1 MQIQSLQIGGFG
13 ALRGEFTFCPGLNI
27 ILAPN
32 EAGKTTL
39 SAAILGLLYGT
50 RQMSGKRRLMTEDE
64 KRYRPLSGGEFCL
77 GGVVRTGG
85 GRRYNIWRDFS
96 GDICRVLE
104 LETGRDVSADFQRAP
119 NGDILGLK
127 LLGLSRIQYEKLAF
141 LRQDELNNAW
151 DFSEFSDSLSSL
163 FSSED
168 GEGSTVQQ
176 ALDTLEQA
184 RQKYSGLTGRA
195 AIKIDTEITRIE
207 RRLEEIARELAGL
220 EAESARTENAFAE
233 VAGRVERNEAQGLE
247 ARKNEYLALLVRRA
261 ELERLFH
268 ERTRARAESQRLS
281 VEILELAQYEAL
293 DCSAA
298 SRLAELAGLIRDR
311 RAREAE
317 LARQEEGAKM
327 RLEVISAQIADD
339 EGHGREADERA
350 DAQALQQ
357 LEFDTEKLG
366 ELQRRSASA
375 RIDAQSAQSAL
386 KTAGLDSE
394 AIRTAVLWIEQLP
407 ESERDFVQ
415 TCRAHE
421 AELAGEASRTALR
434 LAELERRKE
443 DVERFRLEEYRQ
455 ARTHLLLAMSFF
467 VIAVLTF
474 FLLDML
480 WFLALPPVLCVVWG
494 IMGIVRMARAGNTE
508 AAALERIIGEYREVS
523 SQNAQEEKRREEHAT
538 RLGKICATFPGAD
551 TALLEALAMIDKA
564 PRAVDVWR
572 QTRQRLAEL
581 DETRLSLVNELED
594 EFRKRGLN
602 WSGELDHELAR
613 RHNRQQREHEQLRQ
627 RQQKCAQEVQEVQRQ
642 RERTLAEATAAEGEF
657 VALLAAG
664 GVEFAGDHAT
674 ALRIY
679 QDNGRKRERLLLL
692 REKELPAALE
702 RGGDENALAALQGDI
717 DALRR
722 RVEQMLEENPGFAGL
737 VPEATVAEYEARAKA
752 SRERMR
758 DDREAL
764 QERERAMALELN
776 RYRENVPALLRE
788 REEIT
793 AALKRAENY
802 RRAIDTAYEALEAVA
817 AGLHA
822 RWSPLLSGELNE
834 LVRRFSDRWIF
845 WLSRELRLS
854 VSRREGGAPL
864 DEEGLA
870 LHLSS
875 GTRDQVYL
883 ALRLLLARKIGHG
896 QPLPLVLDDPFVN
909 ADDERFLQGM
919 EYLHELSA
927 THQVFV
933 FSCHQARHAQLL
945 ADRPW
950 YAGAVVNFSGD
961 STDTPN
967 PTASELQTD

>member
-13 ALRGEFTFCPGLNI
+13 ILRGEFNFHPGLNI

-50 RQMSGKRRLMTEDE
+50 RQATGKRRLMTEDE
-64 KRYRPLSGGEFCL
+64 KRYRPMTGGEFSL
-77 GGVVRTGG
+77 GGVVRTGN
-85 GRRYNIWRDFS
+85 GRRYNIWRDFG

-119 NGDILGLK
+119 NGDILGHK
-127 LLGLSRIQYEKLAF
+127 LLGLSRMQYEKLAF

-151 DFSEFSDSLSSL
+151 DFSEFSDALSTL

-195 AIKIDTEITRIE
+195 AIKIDTEINRIE
-207 RRLEEIARELAGL
+207 RRLEEISRELVRL

-233 VAGRVERNEAQGLE
+233 VAGRVERNEALGLE
-247 ARKNEYLALLVRRA
+247 ARRNEYLALLVRRT
-261 ELERLFH
+261 ELERLSH
-268 ERTRARAESQRLS
+268 ERARARAEAQQLS
-281 VEILELAQYEAL
+281 IEMLELAQYEAH

-311 RAREAE
+311 RTRETE
-317 LARQEEGAKM
+317 LARLEEGARM
-327 RLEVISAQIADD
+327 RLEVISAQIAED
-339 EGHGREADERA
+339 EGHANAFDRQT
-350 DAQALQQ
+350 DAQTLHQ

-366 ELQRRSASA
+366 ELQHRAASA

-386 KTAGLDSE
+386 KTAGLDAE
-394 AIRTAVLWIEQLP
+394 IIRAGVLWIEQLP
-407 ESERDFVQ
+407 ETERDFVQ
-415 TCRAHE
+415 TFRSQE
-421 AELAGEASRTALR
+421 AELGAENSRTALR
-434 LAELERRKE
+434 LTELERRKDE
-443 DVERFRLEEYRQ
+443 VERFRLEEYRQ

-474 FLLDML
+474 FLLNML
-480 WFLALPPVLCVVWG
+480 WFLALPPVLCVLWG

-508 AAALERIIGEYREVS
+508 AAELERLIGEYREAAA
-523 SQNAQEEKRREEHAT
+523 QNAELEGRREEHVA
-538 RLGKICATFPGAD
+538 RLEKICATLPGGGA
-551 TALLEALAMIDKA
+551 ALLETLTLIDKA
-564 PRAVDVWR
+564 PRAVEVWR
-572 QTRQRLAEL
+572 HTRQRLAEL
-581 DETRLSLVNELED
+581 EEARQELSGRLEE
-594 EFRKRGLN
+594 EFKKRGLI
-602 WSGELDHELAR
+602 WSGELDHDAAR
-613 RHNRQQREHEQLRQ
+613 RNIRQLREHEQLRQ
-627 RQQKCAQEVQEVQRQ
+627 RQEKGAQEMQELHRQ
-642 RERTLAEATAAEGEF
+642 REAILAETTAAEAEF

-664 GVEFAGDHAT
+664 GVEFAGDHAA
-674 ALRIY
+674 ALRVY
-679 QDNGRKRERLLLL
+679 QDNGRKRERFLLL
-692 REKELPAALE
+692 REKELPAAIG

-722 RVEQMLEENPGFAGL
+722 RSEQMLAENPGFAGL
-737 VPEATVAEYEARAKA
+737 APEATVAEYEARAKTA
-752 SRERMR
+752 RERMR
-758 DDREAL
+758 DDREML

-788 REEIT
+788 QEEMT
-793 AALKRAENY
+793 AALKRAQSY
-802 RRAIDTAYEALEAVA
+802 RRAIDIAYEALEGVA
-817 AGLHA
+817 ADLHS
-822 RWSPLLSGELNE
+822 RWSPLLSGELND

-854 VSRREGGAPL
+854 VSPREGGSPL

-883 ALRLLLARKIGHG
+883 ALRLLLARKIGRG

-919 EYLHELSA
+919 DYLHELSA

-945 ADRPW
+945 ANRAW
-950 YAGAVVNFSGD
+950 YAGALVPCQSCGV
-961 STDTPN
+961 
-967 PTASELQTD
+967 